1 MAARTNKPHI
11 MGALVVIGKM
21 AILAGGR
28 MDTDKSRAVEA
39 LNWRKERP
47 KWVKIESLPVKWSGT
62 KKKLKNCTVLYFK
75 KPIIFLHLSAL
86 SIKRFL
92 P

>member
-28 MDTDKSRAVEA
+28 TDTDKSRAVEA

-62 KKKLKNCTVLYFK
+62 KKKLKNWFFK